1 MWFYMSPLKF
11 KFEFKSKRNDDH
23 RADSLFP
30 NSVIVLSCILAFF
43 QIRTYVRNP
52 ALRST
57 TSFKHFLLL
66 ELFCKIGQSH
76 KEWTQNT
83 FFQGICREDS
93 DADIAR
99 KLGDDRS
106 LPVVAEKREKLFK
119 SGSRNLKFPAHPK
132 FHKYVSPKF
141 SFKTVSS
148 KVVSAG

>member
-83 FFQGICREDS
+83 FPGHFFRAYAVRTVMLTLQENS
-93 DADIAR
+93 VTIAVSQWWQKR
-99 KLGDDRS
+99 GRS
-106 LPVVAEKREKLFK
+106 
-119 SGSRNLKFPAHPK
+119 
-132 FHKYVSPKF
+132 
-141 SFKTVSS
+141 SS
-148 KVVSAG
+148 KVVPEI

>member
-11 KFEFKSKRNDDH
+11 KFEFKFKRNDDH

-76 KEWTQNT
+76 KKEWTQIT
-83 FFQGICREDS
+83 FPGHMLWGQWCWHCKKTRWRSQSPSGGRKEGEALQKWFQKSEISCAPKISQIC
-93 DADIAR
+93 
-99 KLGDDRS
+99 
-106 LPVVAEKREKLFK
+106 
-119 SGSRNLKFPAHPK
+119 
-132 FHKYVSPKF
+132 F
-141 SFKTVSS
+141 SKNFLQNSV
-148 KVVSAG
+148 